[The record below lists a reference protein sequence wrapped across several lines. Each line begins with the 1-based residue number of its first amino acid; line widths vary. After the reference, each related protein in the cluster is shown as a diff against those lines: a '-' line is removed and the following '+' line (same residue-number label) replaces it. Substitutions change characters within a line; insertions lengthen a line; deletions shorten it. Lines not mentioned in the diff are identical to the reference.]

1 MVKYVNYKESNLLDN
16 RNVFVKLKE
25 KLIDKKPFFSP
36 THINY
41 VINKKDDQY
50 FRVLKSRKN
59 IRVFKDH
66 FNKDNSK
73 YSVYSGSVNV
83 KTLNENNSLVTICLE
98 SEILNQSIKTL
109 SNNKHKYLEIC

>member
-1 MVKYVNYKESNLLDN
+1 MVKYVSYKESNMLDN

-41 VINKKDDQY
+41 LISKKDDQY

-59 IRVFKDH
+59 IRIFKDY
-66 FNKDNSK
+66 KDK
-73 YSVYSGSVNV
+73 DYLVYSGSVNV
-83 KTLNENNSLVTICLE
+83 KTINENNSLLTVCLE
-98 SEILNQSIKTL
+98 SEILNQSSKTL
-109 SNNKHKYLEIC
+109 SSNQHKYLEIC